1 MRNFLP
7 IGLFA
12 ATASLAI
19 FGTPSFHVDGFAAHN
34 ASTRWSDASSQR
46 TGAQL
51 EEDDLTD
58 ERGDLRF
65 FVPRCD
71 RQSPCAIRRPMT

>member
-12 ATASLAI
+12 TAASVAI
-19 FGTPSFHVDGFAAHN
+19 FGTPSFHAEHFTVKANSFAVQNALERSGPRLEDGN
-34 ASTRWSDASSQR
+34 
-46 TGAQL
+46 QL
-51 EEDDLTD
+51 GERDDM
-58 ERGDLRF
+58 RF

>member
-19 FGTPSFHVDGFAAHN
+19 FGTPSFHVDSFAAGKTAN
-34 ASTRWSDASSQR
+34 RWSDASSQR
-46 TGAQL
+46 TGVQL
-51 EEDDLTD
+51 EEDSLSG
-58 ERGDLRF
+58 ERSDLRF

-71 RQSPCAIRRPMT
+71 RQSPCVIRRPMT

>member
-19 FGTPSFHVDGFAAHN
+19 FGTPSLHVDGFAAGN
-34 ASTRWSDASSQR
+34 ASNRWSDASSQH
-46 TGAQL
+46 TGVPL
-51 EEDDLTD
+51 EEEGLTG
-58 ERGDLRF
+58 ERSDLRF

-71 RQSPCAIRRPMT
+71 RQSPCVIRRPMT

>member
-12 ATASLAI
+12 AAASLTI
-19 FGTPSFHVDGFAAHN
+19 FGSPSLQPDHVAARSNAFAMPN
-34 ASTRWSDASSQR
+34 AMERSVLRPEADSRLSER
-46 TGAQL
+46 
-51 EEDDLTD
+51 DDM
-58 ERGDLRF
+58 RF

-71 RQSPCAIRRPMT
+71 RQSPCAVRRPMT